1 MISEPVLEP
10 SNLNWTPA
18 TPTLSVALAETV
30 TEDPETVA
38 PLDGAV
44 RETDGGVVSVEEGGV
59 PPDENAPISG
69 PTPVYG

>member
-1 MISEPVLEP
+1 MISGPVLEP

-30 TEDPETVA
+30 TEEPEAVA

-44 RETDGGVVSVEEGGV
+44 IATVGGVVSGGAEPV
-59 PPDENAPISG
+59 PES
-69 PTPVYG
+69 PTA